1 MATKKTKKKQKTTV
15 KPKKKVAHK
24 KAAPKKAT
32 PKKTAAKKTVAKK
45 AAHKK
50 ITPKKVAH
58 KKAAPKKLVPKKI
71 AKKVLPKKVEAKKQ
85 AAPVKTKAKA
95 QPIVQKV
102 KKCKKSLCKEPAS
115 INGYCRYHYIAGWR
129 TENIDKKVK
138 KLNHLE
144 KTINEIKKRFTP
156 EYLEL
161 IKADLATD
169 ENFRKV
175 IKDMDLEEDI
185 NDFEISDDTQK
196 IIDKSCCR
204 SGGPAMWRSSP
215 YLARTHRRW
224 RTTHRWRTT
233 RRSRPARTGIPV
245 RPAPVGWRR

>member
-1 MATKKTKKKQKTTV
+1 MATKKAKKKQKVTT
-15 KPKKKVAHK
+15 KPKKKVAPKKAVHKKTPVK
-24 KAAPKKAT
+24 KAAPKKAASKKLVLKKIKSKKLVSKKPV
-32 PKKTAAKKTVAKK
+32 PKNIAAKK
-45 AAHKK
+45 
-50 ITPKKVAH
+50 
-58 KKAAPKKLVPKKI
+58 VP
-71 AKKVLPKKVEAKKQ
+71 VKKVELKKQ
-85 AAPVKTKAKA
+85 KVSA
-95 QPIVQKV
+95 IVQKV

-196 IIDKSCCR
+196 IIESY
-204 SGGPAMWRSSP
+204 SS
-215 YLARTHRRW
+215 LVELEREE
-224 RTTHRWRTT
+224 
-233 RRSRPARTGIPV
+233 
-245 RPAPVGWRR
+245 

>member
-1 MATKKTKKKQKTTV
+1 LATKKTKKKQKTTV

-24 KAAPKKAT
+24 KAAPKKA
-32 PKKTAAKKTVAKK
+32 KK
-45 AAHKK
+45 AVVKKPAHKK
-50 ITPKKVAH
+50 IAP
-58 KKAAPKKLVPKKI
+58 KKAAPKKTVHKKVAPKKV
-71 AKKVLPKKVEAKKQ
+71 APKKVLPKKVEAKKQ
-85 AAPVKTKAKA
+85 VASAKVKAKA

-129 TENIDKKVK
+129 TENIDKRVK

-196 IIDKSCCR
+196 IIESYNSLVELER
-204 SGGPAMWRSSP
+204 EE
-215 YLARTHRRW
+215 
-224 RTTHRWRTT
+224 
-233 RRSRPARTGIPV
+233 
-245 RPAPVGWRR
+245 

>member
-1 MATKKTKKKQKTTV
+1 MAVKKAKKKVKVNKV
-15 KPKKKVAHK
+15 KPKKKVVSK

-32 PKKTAAKKTVAKK
+32 HKKALHKKVVAKKTTHKKVAPKKGKAKK
-45 AAHKK
+45 IVVKK
-50 ITPKKVAH
+50 SAPKKVAPKKEIKVTKVAKVSKVAPKID
-58 KKAAPKKLVPKKI
+58 KKAEKK
-71 AKKVLPKKVEAKKQ
+71 
-85 AAPVKTKAKA
+85 KA

-138 KLNHLE
+138 KLSHLE

-161 IKADLATD
+161 IKADLASD

-185 NDFEISDDTQK
+185 NDFEISDDTQR
-196 IIDKSCCR
+196 IIESY
-204 SGGPAMWRSSP
+204 SS
-215 YLARTHRRW
+215 LVDLERED
-224 RTTHRWRTT
+224 
-233 RRSRPARTGIPV
+233 
-245 RPAPVGWRR
+245 

>member
-1 MATKKTKKKQKTTV
+1 LATKKTRKKQKTTV

-24 KAAPKKAT
+24 KAAPKKTAT
-32 PKKTAAKKTVAKK
+32 KKVTAKK

-50 ITPKKVAH
+50 ATPKKTVH
-58 KKAAPKKLVPKKI
+58 KKVTPKKPVLKKVAPKKVS
-71 AKKVLPKKVEAKKQ
+71 KKVLPKKVEAKKQ
-85 AAPVKTKAKA
+85 VVPVKAKAKA

-196 IIDKSCCR
+196 IIESYNSLVDLER
-204 SGGPAMWRSSP
+204 EE
-215 YLARTHRRW
+215 
-224 RTTHRWRTT
+224 
-233 RRSRPARTGIPV
+233 
-245 RPAPVGWRR
+245 

>member
-1 MATKKTKKKQKTTV
+1 MATKKAKKKQKTTV
-15 KPKKKVAHK
+15 KPKKKLAHK
-24 KAAPKKAT
+24 KAAPKKVT
-32 PKKTAAKKTVAKK
+32 PKKSTAKKP
-45 AAHKK
+45 AHKK
-50 ITPKKVAH
+50 IAPKKIIH
-58 KKAAPKKLVPKKI
+58 KKAAPKKAVHKKI
-71 AKKVLPKKVEAKKQ
+71 APKKLTSKKVAPKKVVPKKVLPKKVELKKQ
-85 AAPVKTKAKA
+85 KIPVKA

-185 NDFEISDDTQK
+185 SDFEISDDTQK
-196 IIDKSCCR
+196 IIESY
-204 SGGPAMWRSSP
+204 SS
-215 YLARTHRRW
+215 LVDLEREE
-224 RTTHRWRTT
+224 
-233 RRSRPARTGIPV
+233 
-245 RPAPVGWRR
+245 

>member
-1 MATKKTKKKQKTTV
+1 LAVKKAKKKVKIKAKA
-15 KPKKKVAHK
+15 KPKKKVAIKKAVSKKAVHK
-24 KAAPKKAT
+24 KV
-32 PKKTAAKKTVAKK
+32 VAKK
-45 AAHKK
+45 MAHKK
-50 ITPKKVAH
+50 VVTKKAKAKKIIKKVAPKKVAP
-58 KKAAPKKLVPKKI
+58 KKIVKKVAPKKVAKVTKVIKVAKVVAPK
-71 AKKVLPKKVEAKKQ
+71 VEKKVEKKK
-85 AAPVKTKAKA
+85 P

-102 KKCKKSLCKEPAS
+102 KKCKKSLCKEPAVL
-115 INGYCRYHYIAGWR
+115 NGYCRYHYIAGWR

-175 IKDMDLEEDI
+175 IKDMDLEEDV

-196 IIDKSCCR
+196 IIESY
-204 SGGPAMWRSSP
+204 SS
-215 YLARTHRRW
+215 LVDLERED
-224 RTTHRWRTT
+224 
-233 RRSRPARTGIPV
+233 
-245 RPAPVGWRR
+245 

>member
-1 MATKKTKKKQKTTV
+1 MAVKKAKKKAKASKI
-15 KPKKKVAHK
+15 KPKKKATHK
-24 KAAPKKAT
+24 KVAPKKAT
-32 PKKTAAKKTVAKK
+32 HKKVVAKK
-45 AAHKK
+45 AVHKK
-50 ITPKKVAH
+50 VTPKKVKG
-58 KKAAPKKLVPKKI
+58 KKVVVKKIAPKKI
-71 AKKVLPKKVEAKKQ
+71 APKKEIKVVKAAKVSKVV
-85 AAPVKTKAKA
+85 PKVDKKLEKKKA

-138 KLNHLE
+138 KLSHLE

-196 IIDKSCCR
+196 IIESY
-204 SGGPAMWRSSP
+204 SS
-215 YLARTHRRW
+215 LVDLERED
-224 RTTHRWRTT
+224 
-233 RRSRPARTGIPV
+233 
-245 RPAPVGWRR
+245 

>member
-1 MATKKTKKKQKTTV
+1 MAVKKAKKKNIKVKV
-15 KPKKKVAHK
+15 KPKKKVVSK
-24 KAAPKKAT
+24 KATSKKAT
-32 PKKTAAKKTVAKK
+32 PKKVTHKK
-45 AAHKK
+45 AVVKKAVHKK
-50 ITPKKVAH
+50 VAPKKVKAKKVTH
-58 KKAAPKKLVPKKI
+58 KKVVVKKVVKKIVPKKDLKV
-71 AKKVLPKKVEAKKQ
+71 AKVSPKIDKK
-85 AAPVKTKAKA
+85 AEKKKA
-95 QPIVQKV
+95 QPIIQKV

-138 KLNHLE
+138 KLSHLE

-196 IIDKSCCR
+196 IIESY
-204 SGGPAMWRSSP
+204 SS
-215 YLARTHRRW
+215 LVDLERED
-224 RTTHRWRTT
+224 
-233 RRSRPARTGIPV
+233 
-245 RPAPVGWRR
+245 

>member
-1 MATKKTKKKQKTTV
+1 LAVKKANKKKIKAKS
-15 KPKKKVAHK
+15 KPNKKVISK
-24 KAAPKKAT
+24 KVPPKKAT
-32 PKKTAAKKTVAKK
+32 NKKQVN
-45 AAHKK
+45 KK
-50 ITPKKVAH
+50 ITPKKVKA
-58 KKAAPKKLVPKKI
+58 KKIVPKKVAPKKL
-71 AKKVLPKKVEAKKQ
+71 APKKVAKVSKVI
-85 AAPVKTKAKA
+85 PKVDKKAEKKHA

-138 KLNHLE
+138 KLSHLE

-185 NDFEISDDTQK
+185 SDFEISDDTQK
-196 IIDKSCCR
+196 IIESY
-204 SGGPAMWRSSP
+204 SS
-215 YLARTHRRW
+215 LVDLERED
-224 RTTHRWRTT
+224 
-233 RRSRPARTGIPV
+233 
-245 RPAPVGWRR
+245 